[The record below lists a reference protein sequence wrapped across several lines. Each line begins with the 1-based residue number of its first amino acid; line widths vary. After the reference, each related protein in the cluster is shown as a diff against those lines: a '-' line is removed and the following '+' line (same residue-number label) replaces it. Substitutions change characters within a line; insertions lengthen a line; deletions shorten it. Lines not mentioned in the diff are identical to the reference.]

1 MKIKSFSN
9 LDHML
14 NSHEPNVLFRSD
26 TVVRNEMLVALRV
39 RGLKTLNFKRE
50 VSYNVSMPKI
60 FIAIIVRKTHACVL
74 EGKTAQRKK

>member
-1 MKIKSFSN
+1 MKSRAFQIW
-9 LDHML
+9 DHML

-60 FIAIIVRKTHACVL
+60 FCYRHYRSKNTCL
-74 EGKTAQRKK
+74 CFRR